1 MKDVYEEV
9 PEFENDHYLFRFV
22 KESDASD
29 LLEVYSDKNALPFFN
44 SDNCHGDNFY
54 YPTTERMKEAINF
67 WIKSYETKW
76 FVRWAIVEK
85 QKEKAIG
92 TVELFHRDANDYFNN
107 TALLRLDLKS
117 SHEKAEV
124 IEEVSGIILPSA
136 CKLFDAK
143 KIATKVPLYAIERM
157 AAFKKL
163 GFTKSEEFL
172 VGGSD
177 GYSYKDYWEKQG

>member
-9 PEFENDHYLFRFV
+9 PEFENEHYLFRFV

-54 YPTTERMKEAINF
+54 YPTIERMKEAIAF

-85 QKEKAIG
+85 QSGKAIG

-107 TALLRLDLKS
+107 IALLRLDLKS
-117 SHEKAEV
+117 SHEKADV
-124 IEEVSGIILPSA
+124 IEEVSSLILPA
-136 CKLFDAK
+136 VYEMFNAE
-143 KIATKVPLYAIERM
+143 KIITKVPLYAIERM

-163 GFTKSEEFL
+163 GFAKSEEFL
-172 VGGSD
+172 VGTSD
-177 GYSYKDYWEKQG
+177 GYSYKDYWEKQR